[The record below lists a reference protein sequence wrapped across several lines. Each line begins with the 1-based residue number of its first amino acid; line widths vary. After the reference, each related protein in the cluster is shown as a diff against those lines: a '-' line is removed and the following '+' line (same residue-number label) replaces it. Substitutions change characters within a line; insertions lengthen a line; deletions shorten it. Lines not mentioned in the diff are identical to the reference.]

1 MRIKLPKH
9 NDADDRVSNL
19 IFDANQRKFL
29 SKYDRV
35 STLIFEADQRKF
47 WSKYLL
53 DKGQKRKA
61 DFQMKKHCQAVKT
74 LKTLGYNYVNEN

>member
-9 NDADDRVSNL
+9 NDASDDRVSNL
-19 IFDANQRKFL
+19 IFEAN
-29 SKYDRV
+29 
-35 STLIFEADQRKF
+35 QRKF

-53 DKGQKRKA
+53 AKGKKREA
-61 DFQMKKHCQAVKT
+61 DTQMKKHCQAVKA